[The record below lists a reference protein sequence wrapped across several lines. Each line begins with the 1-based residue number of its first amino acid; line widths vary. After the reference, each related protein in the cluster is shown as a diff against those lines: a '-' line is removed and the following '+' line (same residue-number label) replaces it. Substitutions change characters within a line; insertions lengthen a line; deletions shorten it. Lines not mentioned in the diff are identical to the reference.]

1 MKINA
6 EVKEIRFRNDS
17 NGWTVILCTDTDKN
31 GFSAVGVMPNI
42 NSGEQAELEGTWTE
56 HPIYG
61 RQFRVDSYRSIL
73 PKGRQALLAYLSS
86 GFIKGIRE
94 STARLIVD
102 RFGEDTF
109 DIIKN
114 HPEQLIKISGIGPK
128 KAQQIHE
135 SYLEKYNL
143 QDIVIGMQELGLSV
157 TMARISV
164 LRQLTASRRKQAMS
178 MSPSF
183 ELKPALNTPYRLRG
197 RREIP
202 ACPEMFLSTLQQ
214 KGY

>member
-135 SYLEKYNL
+135 SYLESITCRIL
-143 QDIVIGMQELGLSV
+143 LSV
-157 TMARISV
+157 CRSW
-164 LRQLTASRRKQAMS
+164 
-178 MSPSF
+178 
-183 ELKPALNTPYRLRG
+183 G
-197 RREIP
+197 
-202 ACPEMFLSTLQQ
+202 FLSLWP
-214 KGY
+214 